1 MINIPKMKFPKKY
14 TEIIKKYKNIK
25 IKHLKK
31 KLRLKMISLKK
42 LMIKTVNFTVL

>member
-1 MINIPKMKFPKKY
+1 MINIPKMKFSKKY
-14 TEIIKKYKNIK
+14 TEIIKNIK

-31 KLRLKMISLKK
+31 KLRLKMILLKI